1 MPRETRG
8 KKVISKPACAG
19 KMDFFDKLTPSHNIG
34 RANLFYITEKHRVAK
49 TRCFGGRGWIRTTEA
64 KTQQI
69 YSLPPLATREHAHIY
84 IVRKWSWWTDLN
96 PRPADYKSAALPTE
110 LHQHLIRYSVSVPLT
125 TSILYHTNPDLS
137 STFSKK
143 FSFSSIFFEN
153 PAKTALLCG
162 FAGEWLLTDTGYTC
176 ARARDLSWNRG
187 RSTGCSPRT
196 GRKALRG
203 FRASARRCP
212 SSRPFCRRLPRK

>member
-1 MPRETRG
+1 M
-8 KKVISKPACAG
+8 
-19 KMDFFDKLTPSHNIG
+19 
-34 RANLFYITEKHRVAK
+34 FYITEKHRVAK

-110 LHQHLIRYSVSVPLT
+110 LHQHLIRYSVSVSLT

-143 FSFSSIFFEN
+143 FSFSSIFFEIS
-153 PAKTALLCG
+153 AKTAPLCG
-162 FAGEWLLTDTGYTC
+162 FAGFALTDTGYTY
-176 ARARDLSWNRG
+176 ARARGLSWGRD
-187 RSTGCSPRT
+187 RSTGYSRRSW
-196 GRKALRG
+196 RKALPG
-203 FRASARRCP
+203 FRASARRCL
-212 SSRPFCRRLPRK
+212 SSRPFCRRLPRR